1 MKVLVVDDDSIHRK
15 FLETIFSYSWE
26 VCVAQ
31 DGISAVDLFEEHLK
45 NSDPF
50 QLICLD
56 VMLNQLDGY
65 KTLQAIRKVEKSYS
79 EKGLQRTKV
88 IMMSA
93 LDEDTRNDICV
104 CSDYDAYMCKPI
116 LIEALELQLKKLGF

>member
-1 MKVLVVDDDSIHRK
+1 MKVLVVDDDIVHRK
-15 FLETIFSYSWE
+15 FLETLFSYSWE
-26 VCVAQ
+26 VSVAQ
-31 DGISAVDLFEEHLK
+31 DGMSAVELFEQHLK
-45 NSDPF
+45 DNDPF

-65 KTLQAIRKVEKSYS
+65 KTLQAIRKVESSYS
-79 EKGLQRTKV
+79 ENGAQRTKV

-93 LDEDTRNDICV
+93 LEEDTQNDICV

-116 LIEALELQLKKLGF
+116 MIEALELQLKKLGL